1 MNGVTDNMN
10 TSATTLRTINI
21 RGDVHA
27 KIKALAKSERR
38 TLAGTVEILLESY
51 QPRGPLKRPRKQLAA

>member
-1 MNGVTDNMN
+1 MSDAPKTPAYHNV
-10 TSATTLRTINI
+10 ALRPAAYGKL
-21 RGDVHA
+21 R
-27 KIKALAKSERR
+27 ALATAERR